1 MRLKSFYAKTM
12 TDAMQMVRDALG
24 DDAIIVATREEN
36 GGRSVRVTAA
46 VERMDEMAGYAPR
59 FEDNGV
65 KPRHP
70 KREPQIAVPED
81 YLQYD
86 AEGEAEDIVHEKL
99 TDILL
104 RHGVPGDIGDTII
117 STATMMGLN
126 NPHSAMKMALE
137 HTFRF
142 APLPMKSRKGLMMI
156 GAPGAGKT
164 LATAKLAAR
173 AVLAG
178 IKPAVITTDTVR
190 AGGVE
195 QLEAFTK
202 LLQIPLMKARSSSEL
217 RARLSE
223 TPDAELTLIDTG
235 GCNPF
240 EVDDMRHQAGLMEA
254 GSIEPVLVMAAG
266 GDAEESAEIA
276 RCFAVL
282 GVQRI
287 FPTRLDVARRLGGL
301 ISAAG
306 RAGLTFSDASN
317 TPMVASGLI
326 TLSAQSLSTLLLPK
340 EERQKNSSQKTTT
353 NNNRGT
359 AQNVPNKNLRQTG

>member
-12 TDAMQMVRDALG
+12 TEAMQMVRETLG

-46 VERMDEMAGYAPR
+46 VERIEETPG
-59 FEDNGV
+59 FENNGV
-65 KPRHP
+65 KPRYEKKTIANPAP
-70 KREPQIAVPED
+70 KAGVPDD

-86 AEGEAEDIVHEKL
+86 AEEDAEDAVHEIL
-99 TDILL
+99 TETLL
-104 RHGVPGDIGDTII
+104 RHGVPSDISDTIL
-117 STATMMGLN
+117 STATMMGLADAQ
-126 NPHSAMKMALE
+126 SAMRMALE

-142 APLPMKSRKGLMMI
+142 APLPVKTPRKSLMMI

-173 AVLAG
+173 AAMMELKAE
-178 IKPAVITTDTVR
+178 VITTDTVR

-202 LLQIPLMKARSSSEL
+202 LLQIPLRKARNVSDL
-217 RARLSE
+217 RVQLTE
-223 TPDAELTLIDTG
+223 TQSADITIIDTG

-240 EVDDMRHQAGLMEA
+240 EVDDMRRQAALLDA

-282 GVQRI
+282 GVQRL
-287 FPTRLDVARRLGGL
+287 FPTRLDVVRRMGGL
-301 ISAAG
+301 LSAAG
-306 RAGLTFSDASN
+306 RSGIAFSDASN
-317 TPMVASGLI
+317 TPMVANGVI
-326 TLSAQSLSTLLLPK
+326 TMSAQRLSTLLLPPQK
-340 EERQKNSSQKTTT
+340 SGKPKTVSSAGAERA
-353 NNNRGT
+353 G
-359 AQNVPNKNLRQTG
+359 PLKNLRQTG

>member
-1 MRLKSFYAKTM
+1 M
-12 TDAMQMVRDALG
+12 TEAMQMVRNTLG

-46 VERMDEMAGYAPR
+46 VERMEEMPR

-65 KPRHP
+65 RPRLP
-70 KREPQIAVPED
+70 KQPVVPDD

-86 AEGEAEDIVHEKL
+86 AEENAEDAINEKL
-99 TDILL
+99 TDTLL
-104 RHGVPGDIGDTII
+104 RHGIPGDISDTIL
-117 STATMMGLN
+117 STATMTGMADAHGAL
-126 NPHSAMKMALE
+126 KTALE
-137 HTFRF
+137 HTYRF
-142 APLPMKSRKGLMMI
+142 APLPLKTRKGLMMI

-173 AVLAG
+173 AALSG
-178 IKPAVITTDTVR
+178 LRPAVITTDTVR

-202 LLQIPLMKARSSSEL
+202 LLQIPLMKARTPADL
-217 RARLSE
+217 RARLGE
-223 TPDAELTLIDTG
+223 IADADLTLIDTG

-240 EVDDMRHQAGLMEA
+240 EVDEMRGLASLIET
-254 GSIEPVLVMAAG
+254 GTIEPVLVMAAG

-301 ISAAG
+301 LSAAG
-306 RAGLTFSDASN
+306 RAGIAFSEASN
-317 TPMVASGLI
+317 TPMVASGI
-326 TLSAQSLSTLLLPK
+326 VSLSAQSLATLLLPK
-340 EERQKNSSQKTTT
+340 KERQKKTSANT
-353 NNNRGT
+353 RGGAPT
-359 AQNVPNKNLRQTG
+359 PPVNIPKNLRQTG

>member
-12 TDAMQMVRDALG
+12 TEAMQMVRDALG

-46 VERMDEMAGYAPR
+46 VERMDETPR

-70 KREPQIAVPED
+70 KRELQAAVPQD

-86 AEGEAEDIVHEKL
+86 AEEDAEDVVHEKL
-99 TDILL
+99 TDTLL
-104 RHGVPGDIGDTII
+104 RHGVPGDISDTII

-126 NPHSAMKMALE
+126 DVQSAMKMALE

-142 APLPMKSRKGLMMI
+142 APLPMKSRKPLMLI

-173 AVLAG
+173 AALSG
-178 IKPAVITTDTVR
+178 LKPAVITTDTVR

-202 LLQIPLMKARSSSEL
+202 LLQIPLMKARTASDL
-217 RARLSE
+217 RARLGE
-223 TPDAELTLIDTG
+223 ITDADITLIDTG

-240 EVDDMRHQAGLMEA
+240 EVDDMRQQASLMEG
-254 GSIEPVLVMAAG
+254 GSIEPILVMAAG
-266 GDAEESAEIA
+266 GDAEESAEVA

-282 GVQRI
+282 GVQRL
-287 FPTRLDVARRLGGL
+287 FPTRLDVARRMGGL
-301 ISAAG
+301 LSAAG
-306 RAGLTFSDASN
+306 RAGIAFSDASN
-317 TPMVASGLI
+317 TPMVASGLV
-326 TLSAQSLSTLLLPK
+326 TLSAQSLSSLLLPR
-340 EERQKNSSQKTTT
+340 EERQKNATQKVTSNSS
-353 NNNRGT
+353 NNNRGAT
-359 AQNVPNKNLRQTG
+359 LNASTKNLRQTG